1 MQIRNVAI
9 IAHVD
14 HGKTTLIDG
23 LLKQTHAFRDNQA
36 EMTQTTILDK
46 NDLEREKGITILA
59 KNTAVFFQDYK
70 INIIDTPGHADFG
83 GEVERVINM
92 ADGAILL
99 VDAAE
104 GPLPQTKFVLQQAI
118 KQKLKLIVL
127 VNKIDRKDAEP
138 EKVLHQVE
146 ELILSLVDGGDESF
160 LDFPVLYAIGRE
172 GKAWKSLPADPTA
185 PGDLKAVFEQIVET
199 VPPPKVNG
207 ELPFKMLVS
216 NIDFDPYKG
225 VYAIGKVTQG
235 VVKKGQKLV
244 RLNENEMVGPATAQ
258 LVFASH
264 GLDREEIEESQAG
277 DIIAITG
284 IENVEIGQTL
294 ADPIDPT
301 GFPMIKLT
309 EPTLKIQV
317 AANTSP
323 FAGREGK
330 FCTIRQIEERLK
342 REKKVNI
349 GLRIEQNDNG
359 GGFMVAGRGELHLA
373 ILVETMRRE
382 GYELEAG
389 KPQVILK
396 EIDGKQCEP
405 VEELTIDIDK
415 SFIGVITEEL
425 GKRQAQLV
433 DSITDAKDIAH
444 LNYKISSRNLLGFRG
459 DILTKTRGNGIFA
472 SRFIGYFPLMNVAP
486 KIRNG
491 AIIATASGN
500 STSYALEGL
509 QNRGVSFIGPGV
521 PVYEGMIVGL
531 NKQQD
536 DMEINVA
543 KAKQMTNVRSNA
555 DIMIPLKA
563 PMDLS
568 LEQCLDFV
576 EEDELLE
583 VTPEN
588 LRLRKRYLTRNERA
602 KHMRK

>member
-23 LLKQTHAFRDNQA
+23 LLKQTHSFRDNQA

-59 KNTAVFFQDYK
+59 KNTAVFYGDYK

-138 EKVLHQVE
+138 DRVLRQVE
-146 ELILSLVDGGDESF
+146 ELILGLADDEAY

-172 GKAWKSLPADPTA
+172 GKAWKSLPADPSA
-185 PGDLKAVFEQIVET
+185 PADLRAVFEQIVET
-199 VPPPKVNG
+199 VPAPAADATK
-207 ELPFKMLVS
+207 PFKMLVS
-216 NIDFDPYKG
+216 NIDFDAYKG
-225 VYAIGKVTQG
+225 TYAIGKVSQG
-235 VVKKGQKLV
+235 VVKKGQRLVKLAEHE
-244 RLNENEMVGPATAQ
+244 LVGNATVQ
-258 LVFASH
+258 LVMTSK
-264 GLDREEIEESQAG
+264 GLDREEVSECQTG
-277 DIIAITG
+277 DIIALTG
-284 IENVEIGQTL
+284 IEDIQIGQTL
-294 ADPIDPT
+294 ADPQDPT

-330 FCTIRQIEERLK
+330 FCTIRQIEERLL
-342 REKKVNI
+342 REKKINI
-349 GLRIEQNDNG
+349 GLRIEQSPNG
-359 GGFMVAGRGELHLA
+359 AGFMVAGRGELHLA
-373 ILVETMRRE
+373 ILIETMRRE
-382 GYELEAG
+382 GYELEVG

-396 EIDGKQCEP
+396 EIDGHQCEP
-405 VEELTIDIDK
+405 VEELTIDIDAT
-415 SFIGVITEEL
+415 FIGTITEEL
-425 GKRQAQLV
+425 GKRQAELL
-433 DSITDAKDIAH
+433 DSITDDKGIAH
-444 LNYKISSRNLLGFRG
+444 LTYRVSSRNLLGFRG
-459 DILTKTRGNGIFA
+459 DILTKTRGNGVFA
-472 SRFIGYFPLMNVAP
+472 SRFIGYFPLMNVAA
-486 KIRNG
+486 KLRSG
-491 AIIATASGN
+491 AIIATDSGN

-509 QNRGVSFIGPGV
+509 QNRGVSFIKPGV

-536 DMEINVA
+536 DLEFNVC
-543 KAKQMTNVRSNA
+543 KAKKLTNVRSNA
-555 DIMIPLKA
+555 DIMIPLNA
-563 PMDLS
+563 PMIMS

-576 EEDELLE
+576 EEDEILE
-583 VTPEN
+583 VTPET

-602 KHMRK
+602 KHMR

>member
-23 LLKQTHAFRDNQA
+23 LLKQTHSFRENQA

-59 KNTAVFFQDYK
+59 KNTAVFYGDYK

-92 ADGAILL
+92 ADGAIIL

-138 EKVLHQVE
+138 ERVLRQVE
-146 ELILSLVDGGDESF
+146 ELILSLADDEAF

-172 GKAWKSLPADPTA
+172 GKAWKSLPADPTEPA
-185 PGDLKAVFEQIVET
+185 DLRAVFEQIIET
-199 VPPPKVNG
+199 VPAPSADATK
-207 ELPFKMLVS
+207 PFKMLVS
-216 NIDFDPYKG
+216 NIDFDAYKG
-225 VYAIGKVTQG
+225 TYAIGKVAQG
-235 VVKKGQKLV
+235 VVKKGQRLVKLAEHELV
-244 RLNENEMVGPATAQ
+244 STATVQ
-258 LVFASH
+258 LVMTSK
-264 GLDREEIEESQAG
+264 GLDREEVAECQAG
-277 DIIAITG
+277 DIIALTG
-284 IENVEIGQTL
+284 IEDVQIGQTL
-294 ADPIDPT
+294 ADPQDPT

-330 FCTIRQIEERLK
+330 FCTIRQIEERLL
-342 REKKVNI
+342 REKKTNI
-349 GLRIEQNDNG
+349 GLRIEQSPNG
-359 GGFMVAGRGELHLA
+359 AGFMVAGRGELHLA
-373 ILVETMRRE
+373 ILIETMRRE
-382 GYELEAG
+382 GYELEVG

-405 VEELTIDIDK
+405 VEELTIDIDAT
-415 SFIGVITEEL
+415 FIGTLTEEL
-425 GKRQAQLV
+425 GKRQAELL
-433 DSITDAKDIAH
+433 DSITDEKGIAH
-444 LNYKISSRNLLGFRG
+444 LIYRVSSRNLLGFRG
-459 DILTKTRGNGIFA
+459 DILTKTRGNGVFA
-472 SRFIGYFPLMNVAP
+472 SRFIGYFPLMNVAT
-486 KIRNG
+486 KLRSG
-491 AIIATASGN
+491 AIIATDSGN
-500 STSYALEGL
+500 STSYALEGM
-509 QNRGVSFIGPGV
+509 QNRGVSFIKPGV

-536 DMEINVA
+536 DLEFNVC
-543 KAKQMTNVRSNA
+543 KAKKLTNVRSNA
-555 DIMIPLKA
+555 DIMIPLNA
-563 PMDLS
+563 PMVLS

-583 VTPEN
+583 VTPDN
-588 LRLRKRYLTRNERA
+588 LRIRKRYLTRNERA
-602 KHMRK
+602 KHLR